1 MSTSSCSSPSGP
13 SGKQRTR
20 FSAEDEILLFREVL
34 SQESPFSRGSCV
46 WEKVSKNL
54 RTNEK
59 SFSPRLCR
67 DRIKDLIKEFIRNDN
82 KERVKTGVEEEYSER
97 AQLLSE
103 LRELYQGEEDKKE
116 ETAKAKKRKDADTTM
131 AKDMRE
137 ACMETYAQSKKRVTQ
152 DGEEENEEKKPT
164 KRRRMDVAE
173 EVRKRTALKER
184 ELNLREKEYNL
195 AKEKQDVEL
204 EERRMFMRF
213 MMEKERNNQ

>member
-1 MSTSSCSSPSGP
+1 MSTLF
-13 SGKQRTR
+13 
-20 FSAEDEILLFREVL
+20 FSHTF
-34 SQESPFSRGSCV
+34 
-46 WEKVSKNL
+46 
-54 RTNEK
+54 
-59 SFSPRLCR
+59 LC
-67 DRIKDLIKEFIRNDN
+67 
-82 KERVKTGVEEEYSER
+82 
-97 AQLLSE
+97 A
-103 LRELYQGEEDKKE
+103 
-116 ETAKAKKRKDADTTM
+116 
-131 AKDMRE
+131 
-137 ACMETYAQSKKRVTQ
+137 